1 MWGYQVQRICKR
13 VLDPNSNLM
22 NIWKPLRWGK
32 PWQGQSMMRNE
43 WPEHKSYVG
52 FCCMHFPIWYMI
64 LLEEY
69 SWNDNSLD
77 SLPQSIMSETCLGA
91 WQEKLHLRAHHLAIK
106 MMMFM
111 KDVYII
117 WPLPVGFLSK
127 EPTSDPQRQGSR
139 IWIEATSSKPISNI
153 CLAVML
159 LHMYKFWTTGN
170 RNKQVRWDQK
180 LGLKQ

>member
-43 WPEHKSYVG
+43 WPEHKRYVG
-52 FCCMHFPIWYMI
+52 FCCIHFPIWHMI
-64 LLEEY
+64 LIEEY

-106 MMMFM
+106 MMMMFM
-111 KDVYII
+111 KDVEII
-117 WPLPVGFLSK
+117 WLLPVGFLSK

-139 IWIEATSSKPISNI
+139 IWIEATQANPSQIFAWLLCCYICTNSGRLEIEISRCVGTKN
-153 CLAVML
+153 
-159 LHMYKFWTTGN
+159 
-170 RNKQVRWDQK
+170 
-180 LGLKQ
+180 LG